1 MGSSTN
7 TTTSSTAPSNPNITA
22 TVNKLLGGVNSA
34 YSAGAKT
41 FDKSLYTGAGD
52 TTKDAW
58 ASSVAAASNPEYAAG
73 IKGAIADFG
82 DIAAGNRYGTD
93 DPGYAALRS
102 KVAND
107 TLTDVNSW
115 YNAAGRLGGGSNVNA
130 ASSGLAD
137 ALAGLDY
144 TNFQNDQ
151 ARQERAAQM
160 LPTLFNA
167 GQLPSATIGT
177 VGAAQ
182 DADQQA
188 ARQGEYDLFTRKAN
202 ANTDLIAKLSS
213 ILAGNA
219 ATSGSTTTQTSP
231 STPWY
236 QGLFGLGL
244 GMI

>member
-7 TTTSSTAPSNPNITA
+7 TTTSSTAPSNPNVTA

-34 YSAGAKT
+34 YDAGAKT
-41 FDKSLYTGAGD
+41 YDKSLYAGVGD
-52 TTKDAW
+52 TTKNAW
-58 ASSVAAASNPEYAAG
+58 DTSLAAAKDPAYAAG
-73 IKGAIADFG
+73 ISGAISDFG
-82 DIAAGNRYGTD
+82 DIAAGKRFGTD

-102 KVAND
+102 KVADD

-115 YNAAGRLGGGSNVNA
+115 YNAAGRMGGASNVNA
-130 ASSGLAD
+130 ASEGLGN
-137 ALAGLDY
+137 ALASLDY
-144 TNFQNDQ
+144 SNFQNDQ

-160 LPTLFNA
+160 LPGLFNA
-167 GQLPSATIGT
+167 GQLPGATIGA

-188 ARQGEYDLFTRKAN
+188 ARQGDYDLFTRKAN

-231 STPWY
+231 STPWW
-236 QGLFGLGL
+236 QGALGLGL
-244 GMI
+244 GIL